1 MELAY
6 HLHCV
11 YASVLFFIFV
21 VCFLLGRLKKCF
33 IVFPFSSA
41 QSLPAQRMATYGVGM
56 KWITQPPQSQAR
68 NKSEARIILIEIN
81 KAELAI
87 CSWYTLLYYFALA
100 FIKTAI

>member
-1 MELAY
+1 
-6 HLHCV
+6 
-11 YASVLFFIFV
+11 
-21 VCFLLGRLKKCF
+21 
-33 IVFPFSSA
+33 
-41 QSLPAQRMATYGVGM
+41 MATYGVGM

-100 FIKTAI
+100 FIKTAIWFSNIQKTL